1 MAERTVVVGFA
12 EIIVVSVFAISHH
25 SVGMDDGPR
34 INLRLFLRFRVIV
47 DGFNSLCAGMRSMV
61 VVR

>member
-12 EIIVVSVFAISHH
+12 EIIVVSVFAILHH

-34 INLRLFLRFRVIV
+34 INLRLFLGFRVII
-47 DGFNSLCAGMRSMV
+47 DSLNAGM
-61 VVR
+61 

>member
-12 EIIVVSVFAISHH
+12 KVVVVSVFAVPHH
-25 SVGMDDGPR
+25 SVGMDDGSR
-34 INLRLFLRFRVIV
+34 INLRLSLRFRVIV
-47 DGFNSLCAGMRSMV
+47 DSFDSLCARLRDMA

>member
-12 EIIVVSVFAISHH
+12 EIIVVSIFAVSHH
-25 SVGMDDGPR
+25 SVGMDDGSR
-34 INLRLFLRFRVIV
+34 INLRLSLRFRVIV
-47 DGFNSLCAGMRSMV
+47 DSFDSLCARMRDMA